1 MAELNPDNQAK
12 KTETSGPSDWAA
24 DFNND
29 MDKMSKD
36 LSQGAQDFHQEFRVP
51 GRRRNSGWFW
61 GLILIV
67 AGSLILFQNFT
78 NYEIHNWWAFLI
90 LLPSIGS
97 FAAAFSQ
104 YQDQGR
110 FSRQVRNSL
119 LSGVIFAC
127 VAVYFLLGLS
137 LGPYWPV
144 LIILGGLAILISAF
158 LPD

>member
-78 NYEIHNWWAFLI
+78 NSEMHNWWAFLSYSHQ
-90 LLPSIGS
+90 LAHLRLPSVNTRTRVVFPGKYAIRYSAGS
-97 FAAAFSQ
+97 SSLVSQ
-104 YQDQGR
+104 YIS
-110 FSRQVRNSL
+110 FS
-119 LSGVIFAC
+119 G
-127 VAVYFLLGLS
+127 
-137 LGPYWPV
+137 
-144 LIILGGLAILISAF
+144 
-158 LPD
+158 